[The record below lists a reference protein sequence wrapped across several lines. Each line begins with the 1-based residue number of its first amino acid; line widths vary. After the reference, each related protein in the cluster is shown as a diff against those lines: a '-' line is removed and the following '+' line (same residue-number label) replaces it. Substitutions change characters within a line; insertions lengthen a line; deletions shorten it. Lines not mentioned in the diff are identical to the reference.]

1 MTKYP
6 MWLLIG
12 AVVVGLIAA
21 VFVVVPFAPVSEG
34 QGTAPSAL
42 VAPSESKDT
51 DVAPRDAA
59 ASSNPGRAARGSGVE
74 GVTSGGTTQASPAG
88 R

>member
-12 AVVVGLIAA
+12 AVVLGLIAA

-42 VAPSESKDT
+42 VAPSESKDKAA
-51 DVAPRDAA
+51 DPRDAA
-59 ASSNPGRAARGSGVE
+59 AASSNTGRAERGSG
-74 GVTSGGTTQASPAG
+74 SKA
-88 R
+88 